1 MSDTRSTGTSGAAG
15 GGARPTLKIGARGP
29 AVAALQQGLGV
40 SPADGVFG
48 TGTQARLRRFQQE
61 NGLTADGIVGPGTWK
76 AIDERMTA
84 AGGGGG
90 AAAPASGGGAAASAA
105 GAPGAAGGNAIT
117 VEMLAAVAP
126 KTPRALLQTLA
137 GPLSAACA
145 RFGIDTPLRRAAFL
159 SQCAHE
165 SAGFTKREESLSYR
179 AERLMQVWP
188 RRFPTLAVA
197 QQYAGSPE
205 KLANKVYANRMGNGP
220 PESGDGWRFR
230 GRGFK
235 QLTGRDN
242 YTLCA
247 KAIGKTVDEM
257 ANYIGTDEGAAM
269 SAAWFWACNHLN
281 QYADARDIRTLT
293 QKINGGLLGLDQRTA
308 LFKDACRACGA

>member
-1 MSDTRSTGTSGAAG
+1 VAALQQRLGLSPCDGVFGRGTEARLRQFQQDNGLTTDGIAGPGTWKLIDTRMAAAG
-15 GGARPTLKIGARGP
+15 GGAG
-29 AVAALQQGLGV
+29 VA
-40 SPADGVFG
+40 P
-48 TGTQARLRRFQQE
+48 
-61 NGLTADGIVGPGTWK
+61 
-76 AIDERMTA
+76 
-84 AGGGGG
+84 
-90 AAAPASGGGAAASAA
+90 APAS
-105 GAPGAAGGNAIT
+105 APGKAIT

-126 KTPRALLQTLA
+126 KTPRASLQALA
-137 GPLSAACA
+137 APFSMACA
-145 RFGIDTPLRRAAFL
+145 RFHIDTPLRRAAFL

-179 AERLMQVWP
+179 AERLTKVWP
-188 RRFPTLAVA
+188 KRFPTLAVA
-197 QQYAGSPE
+197 QQYAGAPE

-242 YTLCA
+242 YTACA
-247 KAIGKTVDEM
+247 KALGKTVDEM
-257 ANYIGTDEGAAM
+257 AVYIGTDEGACM

-281 QYADARDIRTLT
+281 RYADARDIRTLT
-293 QKINGGLLGLDQRTA
+293 EKINGGLLGLDQRTA

>member
-1 MSDTRSTGTSGAAG
+1 MSDTRSAGAG
-15 GGARPTLKIGARGP
+15 GAGSPGARPTVKIGARGP

-48 TGTQARLRRFQQE
+48 TGTQARLRQFQQE
-61 NGLTADGIVGPGTWK
+61 NGLKPDGIAGPGTWK
-76 AIDERMTA
+76 LIDARMAA

-90 AAAPASGGGAAASAA
+90 GATPASGAAPASGAGASA
-105 GAPGAAGGNAIT
+105 AAGGNAIT
-117 VEMLAAVAP
+117 VDMLAAVAP

-165 SAGFTKREESLSYR
+165 SAGFTMREESLSYR

-188 RRFPTLAVA
+188 KRFPSLAVA
-197 QQYAGSPE
+197 QQYAGAPE
-205 KLANKVYANRMGNGP
+205 KLANNVYANRMGNGP

-242 YTLCA
+242 YTACA

-257 ANYIGTDEGAAM
+257 ADYIGTDEGAAM